1 MASSFGNDFLKCFSD
16 LIFASSTQ
24 NSEVIFMHGRESNIH
39 VENLILIKKH
49 CFSYNAFFMATL
61 TLNNVKFLK

>member
-16 LIFASSTQ
+16 LIFASSRQ
-24 NSEVIFMHGRESNIH
+24 NSEVIFMHSGKSNIH

-49 CFSYNAFFMATL
+49 CFSYNTSFTATL
-61 TLNNVKFLK
+61 TFNNVKFLK